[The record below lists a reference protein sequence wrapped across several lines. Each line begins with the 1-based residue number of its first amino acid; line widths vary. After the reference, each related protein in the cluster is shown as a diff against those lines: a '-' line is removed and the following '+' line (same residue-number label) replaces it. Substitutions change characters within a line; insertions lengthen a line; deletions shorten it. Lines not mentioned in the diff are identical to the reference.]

1 MAVASLCSRR
11 SPWLRS
17 VVQQTAGVC
26 ALRYAGAC
34 LRSPGGGCSSSV
46 GAGISATPLLASQT
60 RNISAGVA
68 AHAARCPL
76 HSEDMRHLLA
86 CSGLPAHS
94 GHMLSLLRASL
105 GHASAPL
112 QQSSTGLTFGSG
124 RARGF
129 ATEAKGEKDKRPKTG
144 ARIQLSKAQRRNFQG
159 NIRRY
164 KLMGGR
170 PEFHNVDRNRYGRI
184 FEPWHTFEVVITS
197 SKNNCWVT
205 VKNKGRRYRCV
216 FTSHAGN
223 VGMRK
228 ANRKTE
234 MSTERIALNVARKLK
249 RLGVVCCE
257 VTFRKIMKVETCL
270 QAFAAVGLQVT
281 RLTHVPRLPQGDPAK
296 PRKQRR
302 V

>member
-1 MAVASLCSRR
+1 MAVASFCQRTSSLILCTR
-11 SPWLRS
+11 
-17 VVQQTAGVC
+17 
-26 ALRYAGAC
+26 
-34 LRSPGGGCSSSV
+34 
-46 GAGISATPLLASQT
+46 AGISATPLLPRLT
-60 RNISAGVA
+60 RNFSASVGARVA
-68 AHAARCPL
+68 PCPPRA
-76 HSEDMRHLLA
+76 EDMRHIFG
-86 CSGLPAHS
+86 CGGLSTRS
-94 GHMLSLLRASL
+94 GHMLLSLRAAL

-112 QQSSTGLTFGSG
+112 QQSSTWVSLGSG

-129 ATEAKGEKDKRPKTG
+129 ATEAGSKGDKERRPQSG

-216 FTSHAGN
+216 FTSHGGN

-234 MSTERIALNVARKLK
+234 MATERIALNVARKLK

-281 RLTHVPRLPQGDPAK
+281 RLTHVPRLPQGDPSK